1 MKKITLLS
9 PFVLL
14 LAITPILAANQKA
27 SPKQVENSTVQS
39 VDPADVVV
47 ETAETEVDF
56 EVTQTT
62 EVTETTDDDS
72 GQATNS
78 RSQNAYQHISRV
90 AQSVEGLLETNI
102 KGGIGEQVREIA
114 QQQNQ
119 SQEQIQQNLKK
130 VESRPGWFKKLFG
143 VDKKAVK
150 NLTGQIAQN
159 QLRLEQLTEI
169 QTQLSNQSDLQTVQ
183 LAVETLT
190 DQNTALQQVLEEE
203 EQIKGIFSW
212 LTALFAR

>member
-62 EVTETTDDDS
+62 EVTEASDDDS
-72 GQATNS
+72 GQVKNS
-78 RSQNAYQHISRV
+78 RSQNAYQHMSIV
-90 AQSVEGLLETNI
+90 AQSVEALLKTKVE
-102 KGGIGEQVREIA
+102 GGIGEQVREIA
-114 QQQNQ
+114 HQQIQV
-119 SQEQIQQNLKK
+119 QEQIKQNLHM

-143 VDKKAVK
+143 VDKKTIR
-150 NLTGQIAQN
+150 NLNDQIEQN
-159 QLRLEQLTEI
+159 QLQLEQLTEV
-169 QTQLSNQSDLQTVQ
+169 QTQLNNQSDQQTVQ

-190 DQNTALQQVLEEE
+190 SQTTALQQVLEEE